1 MTIQAPSEQLF
12 LSRKPTIALN
22 CRMTFA
28 VAGLWFLHS
37 SQRGG
42 GPPYGR
48 TPSAQTKNETV
59 YPAAPARFALSF
71 PHRHDAHRRTDHR
84 NRHFRPGVVSGPLR
98 ADFRG
103 VEKNRLTP
111 LPQADL
117 AQAFFRVR
125 QNTVL
130 ARLREVARR
139 IDAGCQRGAG
149 ARHGPPFLECPAA
162 RGFRDGPSASSPS
175 MTLAC
180 ARQASR
186 AVFGPGFIAGSRE

>member
-1 MTIQAPSEQLF
+1 MTVQAPSEQLF

-59 YPAAPARFALSF
+59 YPAAPARSALSF

-84 NRHFRPGVVSGPLR
+84 DRHFRPGVVSGPLR

-103 VEKNRLTP
+103 VEKKSPHPPSPKPTLRRLFSGFVRTP
-111 LPQADL
+111 YWQG
-117 AQAFFRVR
+117 FGRWH
-125 QNTVL
+125 
-130 ARLREVARR
+130 VAST
-139 IDAGCQRGAG
+139 
-149 ARHGPPFLECPAA
+149 PAA
-162 RGFRDGPSASSPS
+162 SEVPGRDMIPRFWNALPPEDFATGPRPAA
-175 MTLAC
+175 L
-180 ARQASR
+180 R
-186 AVFGPGFIAGSRE
+186 